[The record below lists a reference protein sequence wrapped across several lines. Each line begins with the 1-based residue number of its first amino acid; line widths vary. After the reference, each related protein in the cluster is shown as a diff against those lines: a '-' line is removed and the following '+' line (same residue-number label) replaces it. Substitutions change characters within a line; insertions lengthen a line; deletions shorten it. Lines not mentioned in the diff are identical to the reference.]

1 MSNICDAP
9 IEVLSLVLNNV
20 YQQGDL
26 YECALVNKS
35 FYAMANPLLWR
46 EPRQVT
52 SGAKRVDN
60 FLFCLLQSF
69 SLQSLRQA
77 DKHCLHSTPLG
88 YYIRKLNVS
97 EGNRL
102 QDLHAVINNV
112 PLVEELVIDIKQL
125 TDKDMEQIAL
135 NCPQLKCLSFTNYF
149 EVSDHF
155 FDPLPHCA
163 NLRELSIL
171 ALINPNQPLAS
182 LQHCPLEKLR
192 LRSFGFDGD
201 FTKKTF
207 FGGIPTLTHL
217 DMDYKTGGFL
227 RYCQSLPSPTLFPV
241 LTDLRIVKN
250 QFAVYNDLVSFF
262 KAHPLIRTL
271 SLEGMN
277 IDPTIMTSL
286 ATDLIHLQRLTLI
299 KNGELPPFTQAFHQ
313 VQKLTLWGCHMNV
326 DSTVR
331 MAAHFPKIHYLHI
344 GKDTRNWRRI
354 PSDPV
359 IGEEFDNWQQVLSD
373 FTDSEDD
380 IWEDNTES
388 ILSQSDGPTVES
400 LTNLTYLNFTTYD
413 SVPDILNV
421 HLPRQRQGRL
431 LREDLDHIRETAL
444 GLVWIGPWC

>member
-1 MSNICDAP
+1 MSSLGDAS
-9 IEVLSLVLNNV
+9 IEILLLILNNV
-20 YQQGDL
+20 DQQSAL
-26 YECALVNKS
+26 YECALVNKT
-35 FYAMANPLLWR
+35 FYAMAIPLLWR
-46 EPRQVT
+46 EPG
-52 SGAKRVDN
+52 GAKRGHN
-60 FLFCLLQSF
+60 FLPRL
-69 SLQSLRQA
+69 LQSLRQA

-88 YYIRKLNVS
+88 DNIRTLNVS
-97 EGNRL
+97 ESTRL
-102 QDLHAVINNV
+102 QDLHAVINNA
-112 PLVEELVIDIKQL
+112 PLVEELAIDIKEL
-125 TDKDMEQIAL
+125 NDTDMEQIAL

-149 EVSDHF
+149 EVSDRF

-163 NLRELSIL
+163 NLRELNIL
-171 ALINPNQPLAS
+171 AIVHPDQPLAS

-227 RYCQSLPSPTLFPV
+227 RYCQTLPSRTLFPV

-250 QFAVYNDLVSFF
+250 HFGVYNDLVPFF

-277 IDPTIMTSL
+277 IDPAVMTSL
-286 ATDLIHLQRLTLI
+286 ATDLVHLQRLTLI
-299 KNGELPPFTQAFHQ
+299 KNGELPPFTQAFHR
-313 VQKLTLWGCHMNV
+313 VEKLTLRGCHMNV

-331 MAAHFPKIHYLHI
+331 MATHFPNIHYLHI
-344 GKDTRNWRRI
+344 GKEIKNWRRI

-373 FTDSEDD
+373 FSDSESDL
-380 IWEDNTES
+380 WEDNTES
-388 ILSQSDGPTVES
+388 SISQSDGPTIES
-400 LTNLTYLNFTTYD
+400 LTKLTYLDFASYD
-413 SVPDILNV
+413 SVPNNLKAN
-421 HLPRQRQGRL
+421 LPRRMRGRL

-444 GLVWIGPWC
+444 GLVWIDHGC